1 MKLLRSTFIAF
12 CLTPG
17 ALAFT
22 ATTNCLS
29 KTNAAAPAKFT
40 TQLQMSSISVKSPS
54 GEGIPDEDQILKE
67 KLFRQVLQEKNV
79 VMDFLDFI
87 TEESIK
93 ATYGIASAVE
103 EEETG
108 AESFAEV
115 LAEKA
120 AEAGSSGDNIGL
132 FGGGDAD
139 SSSISME
146 DIKETRYQP
155 NLRSDLGSTVLV
167 SGTADASLLKV
178 LNNNLF
184 GQDNINNFQFTKIQ
198 ALVENVALAKKTA
211 ISREARYSGLLDKL
225 SIEPSS
231 GALPAAAELEGASSW
246 IAQISSTDAA
256 TLLPQVAELAKNSND
271 LKHVIVLVTGVT
283 SNAVEGWDA
292 LEAASGDNFQC
303 TLVAVG
309 ELFTDAKEGG
319 LYHVGKLADATDANF
334 ASSGGMSSNEVY
346 QLLGHA
352 LALESTSNQ
361 ALTAYSYSK
370 AAIEAVAS
378 PYAEGEFT
386 ARDEDGNEIVDEM
399 KEVKMYG
406 RLLQGLRE
414 IGFTRTAEL
423 DVLVEKGLEG
433 FQEFMANPPK
443 REDTFTLA
451 KASRDEQDEK
461 IMAILEAEI
470 AKTEAEKKAEEEA
483 IKKGEIEVIAQQWA
497 IKEYSLRSIGGD
509 VDPSVTEIDFI
520 KSVWDQALVEAENT
534 YDYINSAEY
543 KKQQEKTAKD
553 AIGSENKLF
562 WNGMDPLLRKKR
574 EAMVDK
580 VKKQYMDLLSEEELE
595 AIILSE

>member
-1 MKLLRSTFIAF
+1 M
-12 CLTPG
+12 G
-17 ALAFT
+17 
-22 ATTNCLS
+22 
-29 KTNAAAPAKFT
+29 
-40 TQLQMSSISVKSPS
+40 
-54 GEGIPDEDQILKE
+54 GGIPDDDMILKE
-67 KLFRQVLQEKNV
+67 KLFRQVLMEKKTA
-79 VMDFLDFI
+79 MDYLDFI

-93 ATYGIASAVE
+93 ATHGIASAAKVE
-103 EEETG
+103 AG
-108 AESFAEV
+108 SESFAEV

-120 AEAGSSGDNIGL
+120 AEAESSDDIGL

-139 SSSISME
+139 SSSTSME

-155 NLRSDLGSTVLV
+155 VLRSDLGSTVLV

-184 GQDNINNFQFTKIQ
+184 GQDNINNFQFSKIK
-198 ALVENVALAKKTA
+198 ALVEDVALAKKTA

-231 GALPAAAELEGASSW
+231 GALPTVAELEGASSW
-246 IAQISSTDAA
+246 IAQITSDDAA
-256 TLLPQVAELAKNSND
+256 TLLPQVAELATNSND
-271 LKHVIVLVTGVT
+271 LKHVVVLVTGAT

-309 ELFTDAKEGG
+309 ELFAGVKEGG
-319 LYHVGKLADATDANF
+319 LYHVGKLADTTDVNP
-334 ASSGGMSSNEVY
+334 ASSGGMPSNEVY

-352 LALESTSNQ
+352 LALESTANQ
-361 ALTAYSYSK
+361 ALTAYSYSQ
-370 AAIEAVAS
+370 AGIEAAAA

-399 KEVKMYG
+399 KDVKMFG
-406 RLLQGLRE
+406 RLLQGVRE

-423 DVLVEKGLEG
+423 DVLVGKGLTVRVVMFAVVLNRLNIFLLLMLNCIVTSLYLQG
-433 FQEFMANPPK
+433 FQEFIANPPK
-443 REDTFTLA
+443 REESFTLA
-451 KASRDEQDEK
+451 RAKRDEEDER
-461 IMAILEAEI
+461 IMAILDAEI
-470 AKTEAEKKAEEEA
+470 AEDEAKKKAEEEA
-483 IKKGEIEVIAQQWA
+483 IKQGEIEVIAQQWA

-509 VDPSVTEIDFI
+509 VDPSITEIDFI

-534 YDYINSAEY
+534 YDYINSSEY
-543 KKQQEKTAKD
+543 KKKLEKTAKESQ
-553 AIGSENKLF
+553 GNENRLF

-574 EAMVDK
+574 EKMVEK

>member
-22 ATTNCLS
+22 ATTKTLS
-29 KTNAAAPAKFT
+29 KANVAVPAQLA
-40 TQLQMSSISVKSPS
+40 TQLQMIGIKSPM
-54 GEGIPDEDQILKE
+54 GEGIPDEDEIMKE
-67 KLFRQVLQEKNV
+67 KLFRQVLQEIGV
-79 VMDFLDFI
+79 VKDYLDYI

-93 ATYGIASAVE
+93 ATFGGGMKADE
-103 EEETG
+103 EAG
-108 AESFAEV
+108 ESFAQV

-120 AEAGSSGDNIGL
+120 AEAESSGDNIGL

-139 SSSISME
+139 SSSTSME

-155 NLRSDLGSTVLV
+155 KLRSDLGSTVLI
-167 SGTADASLLKV
+167 SGTADATLLKV
-178 LNNNLF
+178 LNNNFF
-184 GQDNINNFQFTKIQ
+184 GQDNINNFQFSKIK

-231 GALPAAAELEGASSW
+231 GALPTAAELNGASSW
-246 IAQISSTDAA
+246 IAQISSNDAP
-256 TLLPQVAELAKNSND
+256 TLLPQVAELAKNSHE
-271 LKHVIVLVTGVT
+271 LKHVLVLVTGVA
-283 SNAVEGWDA
+283 SNVVEGWDA
-292 LEAASGDNFQC
+292 LEAASGDTLQC

-309 ELFTDAKEGG
+309 ELFAGGKEGG
-319 LYHVGKLADATDANF
+319 LYHVGKLADATVANP
-334 ASSGGMSSNEVY
+334 ASSGGMSAKEAY

-352 LALESTSNQ
+352 LALESTANQ
-361 ALTAYSYSK
+361 ALTAYSYSQ
-370 AAIEAVAS
+370 AAIDAVSS

-386 ARDEDGNEIVDEM
+386 ARDDDGNEIVDEM

-414 IGFTRTAEL
+414 TGFTRTAEL

-443 REDTFTLA
+443 REDSYIA
-451 KASRDEQDEK
+451 SKAARDEEDAK
-461 IMAILEAEI
+461 IMAILDAEI
-470 AKTEAEKKAEEEA
+470 AKDEAKKKAEEEA
-483 IKKGEIEVIAQQWA
+483 IKRQEIEVIAQQWA

-509 VDPSVTEIDFI
+509 IAPSVTEMDFI
-520 KSVWDQALVEAENT
+520 KSVWNEALVEAEKT
-534 YDYINSAEY
+534 YDYINSDEY
-543 KKQQEKTAKD
+543 KKKLERSAKD
-553 AIGSENKLF
+553 SQGSENKLF

-574 EAMVDK
+574 EKMVEK

>member
-22 ATTNCLS
+22 AATNSLS
-29 KTNAAAPAKFT
+29 KRNVAVPAKLM
-40 TQLQMSSISVKSPS
+40 TQLQMIGIKSPMGDS
-54 GEGIPDEDQILKE
+54 IPDEDLILKE
-67 KLFRQVLQEKNV
+67 KLFRQVLLEKNT
-79 VMDFLDFI
+79 VMDYLDFI

-93 ATYGIASAVE
+93 ATYGIASIAE
-103 EEETG
+103 EKAG

-120 AEAGSSGDNIGL
+120 AKAESSGGDIGL

-139 SSSISME
+139 GSSSTSME

-155 NLRSDLGSTVLV
+155 KLRSDLGSTVLV
-167 SGTADASLLKV
+167 SGTANASLLKV

-184 GQDNINNFQFTKIQ
+184 GQDNINNFQFSKIK
-198 ALVENVALAKKTA
+198 ALVEDVALAKKTA

-225 SIEPSS
+225 SIEPST
-231 GALPAAAELEGASSW
+231 GVLPTAAELEGASSW
-246 IAQISSTDAA
+246 IAQISSNDAS

-271 LKHVIVLVTGVT
+271 LKHVIVLVTGVS
-283 SNAVEGWDA
+283 SNSVDGWDA
-292 LEAASGDNFQC
+292 LEAASGENFQC

-309 ELFTDAKEGG
+309 ELVAGGKEGG
-319 LYHVGKLADATDANF
+319 LYHVGKLADASDANP
-334 ASSGGMSSNEVY
+334 ASAGGMPSNEVY

-352 LALESTSNQ
+352 LALESTANQ
-361 ALTAYSYSK
+361 ALTAYSYSQ

-386 ARDEDGNEIVDEM
+386 ARDEDGNEIADDM

-433 FQEFMANPPK
+433 FKEFMANPPK
-443 REDTFTLA
+443 REDSFTVSRA
-451 KASRDEQDEK
+451 KRDEEDAK
-461 IMAILEAEI
+461 IMAMLDAEI
-470 AKTEAEKKAEEEA
+470 AKDEAKKKAEEEA
-483 IKKGEIEVIAQQWA
+483 IKKEEIEVIAQQWA

-543 KKQQEKTAKD
+543 KKKQQKKEKDSK
-553 AIGSENKLF
+553 GSENKLF

-574 EAMVDK
+574 EKMVEK

>member
-29 KTNAAAPAKFT
+29 KTNAAASAKFT

-139 SSSISME
+139 SSSTSME

-271 LKHVIVLVTGVT
+271 LKHVIVLVTG
-283 SNAVEGWDA
+283 
-292 LEAASGDNFQC
+292 
-303 TLVAVG
+303 
-309 ELFTDAKEGG
+309 
-319 LYHVGKLADATDANF
+319 
-334 ASSGGMSSNEVY
+334 
-346 QLLGHA
+346 
-352 LALESTSNQ
+352 

-386 ARDEDGNEIVDEM
+386 VRDEDGNEIVDEM

-433 FQEFMANPPK
+433 FQEFTANPPK